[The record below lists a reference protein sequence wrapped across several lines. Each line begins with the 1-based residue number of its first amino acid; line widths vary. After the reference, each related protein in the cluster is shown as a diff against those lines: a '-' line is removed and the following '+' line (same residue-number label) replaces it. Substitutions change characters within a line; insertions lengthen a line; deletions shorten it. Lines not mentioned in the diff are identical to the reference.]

1 MNEETLSRSLN
12 KIVVQNDIMFDILR
26 ERMLQDTKWGEQNHD
41 PVMWSAILTEEV
53 GEMCEAATKYRFDQ
67 GNVNQFRE
75 EVVQVAA
82 VAVAILECL
91 EQAKWKWGD

>member
-1 MNEETLSRSLN
+1 MSEETANISLEHRA
-12 KIVVQNDIMFDILR
+12 IRNDIFLDILR

-67 GNVNQFRE
+67 GNINQFRE

-91 EQAKWKWGD
+91 ERAKWKWGD

>member
-1 MNEETLSRSLN
+1 MSEETANISLEHRA
-12 KIVVQNDIMFDILR
+12 IRNDIFLDILR

-91 EQAKWKWGD
+91 ERAKWKWGD

>member
-1 MNEETLSRSLN
+1 MSEETANISLEHRA
-12 KIVVQNDIMFDILR
+12 IRNDIFLDILR

-67 GNVNQFRE
+67 GNVNQFRA

-91 EQAKWKWGD
+91 ERAKWKWGD

>member
-1 MNEETLSRSLN
+1 MSEETANISLEHRA
-12 KIVVQNDIMFDILR
+12 IRNDIFLDILR